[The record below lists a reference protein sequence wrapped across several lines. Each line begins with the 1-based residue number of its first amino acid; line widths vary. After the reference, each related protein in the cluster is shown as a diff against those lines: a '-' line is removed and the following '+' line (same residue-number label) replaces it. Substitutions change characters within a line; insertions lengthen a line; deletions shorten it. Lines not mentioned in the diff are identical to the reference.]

1 MATTPV
7 QNRATDAAYDT
18 ESLSARRDQHHG
30 EENPRWAL
38 ATRVAFRFC
47 FVYFILFSLSNQ
59 IFAGLLMIPNVDIPD
74 PGTLWPMRQ
83 ITFWTARHIF
93 RVTRDLVYT
102 GSGSGD
108 KTFDWVQ
115 TFCLLVIAL
124 LATAVWSLADRRR
137 ESYPGLFKW
146 FRLLIRFVLA
156 SEMFLYGFDKII
168 PLQMPF
174 PYLTRLLE
182 AYGKFAPMS
191 VLWFSIGSSR
201 SYEIFAGSA
210 ETFGGLLL
218 LAPRTTTVGALICLA
233 DMIQVFMLNMTYD
246 VPVKLFSF
254 HLILLAIFLLA
265 PDMRR
270 LYSFFF
276 TERPTEP
283 IKEPRLFRTD
293 RSNRISVIA
302 QLVFGAYL
310 IGMNIYGAMQSWHQ
324 YGGGRP
330 KSALYGIWDVKE
342 MSIDGATRPALLD
355 DKDRWRRVVF
365 DFVDGV
371 SIQSMDENS
380 TGYKCA
386 IDEKAKSVSLT
397 KRTDDKWKIQF
408 TFQRPAKDELVFD
421 GTMDNHKIHADL
433 KLFDLNQFTL
443 VNRGF
448 HWINEYPFQ
457 R

>member
-1 MATTPV
+1 MATTTV
-7 QNRATDAAYDT
+7 QNRTSDSAVDS
-18 ESLSARRDQHHG
+18 ESTVARRDKA
-30 EENPRWAL
+30 EAAAAPRWSL

-47 FVYFILFSLSNQ
+47 FVYFVLFSLSNQ

-93 RVTRDLVYT
+93 RVTHDLVYT

-124 LATAVWSLADRRR
+124 IAATVWSLADRRR
-137 ESYPGLFKW
+137 KSYPGLYRW
-146 FRLLIRFVLA
+146 FRLVIRFVLA

-182 AYGKFAPMS
+182 PYGKFAPMS
-191 VLWFSIGSSR
+191 VLWFSIGASR

-210 ETFGGLLL
+210 ETVGGILLL
-218 LAPRTTTVGALICLA
+218 VPRTTTLGALICLA

-254 HLILLAIFLLA
+254 HLILLSIFLLA

-270 LYSFFF
+270 LCSFFF
-276 TERPTEP
+276 TERPTES
-283 IKEPRLFRTD
+283 IKEPRLFRTN
-293 RSNRISVIA
+293 RANRISVVV
-302 QLVFGAYL
+302 QLVFGVYL
-310 IGMNIYGAMQSWHQ
+310 IGMNIYSGIDSWHQ

-330 KSALYGIWDVKE
+330 KSTLYGIWEVKQ
-342 MSIDGATRPALLD
+342 MSIDGSARPALLD
-355 DKDRWRRVVF
+355 DKERWRRVVF

-371 SIQSMDENS
+371 SIEGMDENF

-386 IDEKAKSVSLT
+386 IDEKAQSVSLT
-397 KRTDDKWKIQF
+397 KRTDDKWKAQF
-408 TFQRPAKDELVFD
+408 AFQRPAKDELVFD
-421 GTMDNHKIHADL
+421 GAMDNHKIHADL
-433 KLFDLNQFTL
+433 KLFDLSQFTL